1 MSSLSRSPLKG
12 KELDFFR
19 YTQKQNNNM
28 NNLQNKRHKTQNTAR
43 YKQKVNYNQVPLN
56 SLIHTLILGQVKVSK
71 CLKQV
76 ITRLA
81 VV

>member
-1 MSSLSRSPLKG
+1 MLSLSRSPFTELRVGLLK
-12 KELDFFR
+12 
-19 YTQKQNNNM
+19 YTQKQNNNI

-43 YKQKVNYNQVPLN
+43 FKQKVNYNQVPLN

-71 CLKQV
+71 CLNQV

>member
-1 MSSLSRSPLKG
+1 
-12 KELDFFR
+12 
-19 YTQKQNNNM
+19 M